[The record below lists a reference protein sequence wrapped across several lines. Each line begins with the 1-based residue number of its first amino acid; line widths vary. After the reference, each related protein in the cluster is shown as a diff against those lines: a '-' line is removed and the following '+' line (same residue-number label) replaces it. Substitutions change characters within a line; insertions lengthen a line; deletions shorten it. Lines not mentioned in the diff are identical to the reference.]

1 MWTTEQR
8 RRASVDEAAAEVG
21 RVTLGG
27 APCGVALGG
36 ERRLLPV
43 YSPGGY
49 HWRPRVGD
57 QVLVLKA
64 GEDREEPCVM
74 GAAQPPGDL
83 KPGEV
88 ELTGGTVTLR
98 LGQEGLFLNG
108 VALEDYVQSIVDKR
122 LNRSEG

>member
-1 MWTTEQR
+1 MWMNRGER
-8 RRASVDEAAAEVG
+8 RVPVEEAAAEVG

-27 APCGVALGG
+27 EPCGVALGG

-43 YSPGGY
+43 YAPGGY
-49 HWRPRVGD
+49 RWRPRVGE

-64 GEDREEPCVM
+64 GEDREEPCVV
-74 GAAQPPGDL
+74 GAAQPPGEL

-88 ELTGGTVTLR
+88 ELTGGAVTLR

-108 VALEDYVQSIVDKR
+108 VALEDYVQSIVDRR
-122 LNRSEG
+122 LTKTEG